1 MAKVIV
7 VGGGPSGIMAAISA
21 AKQNHSV
28 TLIERNEFLGKK
40 LKLTGGGRCNIT
52 NNRDI
57 EEFFE
62 KIVTNNKF
70 LYSALYTFSNYSLL
84 EYFSEQGLEYK
95 EELDQKVYTKSD
107 KADEVIEVLKNES
120 LEVFTNFPIPII
132 RRKSLEEEIKA
143 NNSLIDIE
151 NISFYIDFNIGL
163 LDEVQLKELIN
174 NLKIKIENI
183 NKTINN
189 IYK

>member
-7 VGGGPSGIMAAISA
+7 VGAGPAGIMAALSSA
-21 AKQNHSV
+21 KNNEV
-28 TLIERNEFLGKK
+28 VLIERNSNIGEK
-40 LKLTGGGRCNIT
+40 LKLTGGGRWNIT
-52 NNRDI
+52 NNREI

-107 KADEVIEVLKNES
+107 KADEVIEVLKNDLKNNNVKIMFDTKIEDLIVEDNTVKGVIS
-120 LEVFTNFPIPII
+120 EGGKRIYEIKLLLQ
-132 RRKSLEEEIKA
+132 LEEKA
-143 NNSLIDIE
+143 FQIQDQMDLCMM
-151 NISFYIDFNIGL
+151 L
-163 LDEVQLKELIN
+163 
-174 NLKIKIENI
+174 
-183 NKTINN
+183 
-189 IYK
+189 